1 MNKHILGDLLYVTF
15 PIRNTIFVIPES
27 VILFVDT
34 VIILM
39 MINVNIYDCLAADE
53 VFCEMVKSNRLCEK
67 KLYRQ
72 FCCRTCLMNG

>member
-1 MNKHILGDLLYVTF
+1 MYSGILYSMSTAGENRVWFQIML
-15 PIRNTIFVIPES
+15 EHS
-27 VILFVDT
+27 VFIQLSRFSASAL
-34 VIILM
+34 I
-39 MINVNIYDCLAADE
+39 CLSADE